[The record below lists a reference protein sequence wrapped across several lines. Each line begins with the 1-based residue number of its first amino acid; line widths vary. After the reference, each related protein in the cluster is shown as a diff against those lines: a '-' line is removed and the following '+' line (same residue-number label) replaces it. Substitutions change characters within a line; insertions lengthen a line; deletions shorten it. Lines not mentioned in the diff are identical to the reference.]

1 MKFKT
6 KLTVA
11 FLTIILIPIIMSAT
25 IIFALGRLQIS
36 SIEKTYGITG
46 TTVETLSNSMQ
57 VLGRITEKPYQELK
71 EMIRENPE
79 QMKDATCLNEF
90 NQRLE
95 E

>member
-71 EMIRENPE
+71 GMIRENPE
-79 QMKDATCLNEF
+79 QMKDATCLN
-90 NQRLE
+90 
-95 E
+95 